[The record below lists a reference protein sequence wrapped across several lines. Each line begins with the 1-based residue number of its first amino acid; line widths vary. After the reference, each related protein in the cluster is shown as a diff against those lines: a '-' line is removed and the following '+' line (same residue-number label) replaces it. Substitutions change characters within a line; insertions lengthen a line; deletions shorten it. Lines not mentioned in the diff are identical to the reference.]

1 MRQAL
6 DSSGYV
12 LELRGPVVL
21 VEVIEVELGPS
32 ASDNLPSSASEP
44 RAGGSHLG
52 PGSEPPTLD
61 SWPPLSLL
69 SLFNKEANIGGRGFR
84 SCIF

>member
-21 VEVIEVELGPS
+21 VEVIEVELGPA

-44 RAGGSHLG
+44 RAGGSHLW
-52 PGSEPPTLD
+52 PGSEPPSLD
-61 SWPPLSLL
+61 SRPPLSLL
-69 SLFNKEANIGGRGFR
+69 SLLNQEAKIEGPEFR
-84 SCIF
+84 SRKF